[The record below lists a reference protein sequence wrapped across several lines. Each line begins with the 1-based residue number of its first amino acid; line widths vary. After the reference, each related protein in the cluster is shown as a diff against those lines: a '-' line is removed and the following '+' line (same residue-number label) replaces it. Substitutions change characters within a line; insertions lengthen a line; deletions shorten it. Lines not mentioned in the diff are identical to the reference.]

1 MLIWFAVFFFS
12 GKGEIAK
19 RAKQVLCLALVP
31 LGPIF
36 QPSLGP
42 ISRVFLESPAILLEG
57 MGLLDRIL
65 SPYKLGIFGDLVGNL
80 KPKSTPQQAYKQ
92 VLVVAVADEDLH
104 LFVVVTF
111 VEGYGFEGEPV

>member
-1 MLIWFAVFFFS
+1 
-12 GKGEIAK
+12 
-19 RAKQVLCLALVP
+19 
-31 LGPIF
+31 
-36 QPSLGP
+36 
-42 ISRVFLESPAILLEG
+42 
-57 MGLLDRIL
+57 MGLLDRIP
-65 SPYKLGIFGDLVGNL
+65 SPFKLGTFSDLVGNL